1 MFVLWRLV
9 DVQKDFADSDTAIQQ
24 RDDDK
29 SSFLCT
35 VYANFNYTPG
45 PSQGYQ
51 IVPAMCQFTIPQGLI
66 DTPGAGSQ
74 MLYLVNTTLV
84 YLIC

>member
-1 MFVLWRLV
+1 MFVFWRVV

-35 VYANFNYTPG
+35 VLCKFQLYSWTFPR
-45 PSQGYQ
+45 
-51 IVPAMCQFTIPQGLI
+51 VPNRSYNVSIHHPQGLI
-66 DTPGAGSQ
+66 DTPGAG
-74 MLYLVNTTLV
+74 
-84 YLIC
+84 